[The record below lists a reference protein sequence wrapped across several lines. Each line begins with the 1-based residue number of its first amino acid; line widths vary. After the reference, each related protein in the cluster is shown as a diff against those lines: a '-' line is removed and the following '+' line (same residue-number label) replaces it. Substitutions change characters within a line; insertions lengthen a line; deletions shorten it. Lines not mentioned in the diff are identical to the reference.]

1 MKTGYLIVGSL
12 VAHLGGFAL
21 ISRKAHEIE
30 QKQTLIQVVEQ
41 EKKKEEEKKAEPPK
55 PIEAPAE
62 VLQPAKA
69 TAPSPEP
76 APSEPAVNDA
86 PSSAMQAMP
95 DYGLKLGSAGSSGGV
110 GEGGNGTGT
119 GGGGGGGTG
128 DAGAPGPARPVEKT
142 LAKPAPAGAA
152 PDLAAEIAAWKPKP
166 TARVKPVY
174 PDEARSSEI
183 EGTVTV
189 EAIVDCS
196 GKVKSASLV
205 KGLGH
210 GLDEAALTAVKKTD
224 FEPAPRC
231 VAGFQKPMK
240 INYAFRLGD

>member
-21 ISRKAHEIE
+21 ISRKAKEIE
-30 QKQTLIQVVEQ
+30 QRSTLIQVVDQ
-41 EKKKEEEKKAEPPK
+41 QKKQEEEKKEPPK
-55 PIEAPAE
+55 PIEAPAA
-62 VLQPAKA
+62 VLAPKA
-69 TAPSPEP
+69 AAAPTPEP
-76 APSEPAVNDA
+76 APEA
-86 PSSAMQAMP
+86 PSDQPSAAMQAMP
-95 DYGLKLGSAGSSGGV
+95 DYGLKLGNTGAGTGV
-110 GEGGNGTGT
+110 GQGEGGSGTGVSGSGNAT
-119 GGGGGGGTG
+119 GSG
-128 DAGAPGPARPVEKT
+128 DAGAPSAKPVEKT
-142 LAKPAPAGAA
+142 LAPAKPTSAE

-189 EAIVDCS
+189 QAVVDCS
-196 GKVKSASLV
+196 GKVASATLV

-210 GLDEAALTAVKKTD
+210 GLDDAALTAIKKTE

-231 VAGFQKPMK
+231 APGFQKALK

>member
-1 MKTGYLIVGSL
+1 VKTGYLALGSL

-41 EKKKEEEKKAEPPK
+41 QKKEEEKKAEPKPL
-55 PIEAPAE
+55 PIEAPAS
-62 VLQPAKA
+62 VLA
-69 TAPSPEP
+69 P
-76 APSEPAVNDA
+76 APKAAEPPPAAEEPAVNDQ
-86 PSSAMQAMP
+86 PSAAMQALP
-95 DYGLKLGSAGSSGGV
+95 DYGLKM
-110 GEGGNGTGT
+110 GNGPAAFGNGDGTGT
-119 GGGGGGGTG
+119 GGAGGGHG
-128 DAGAPGPARPVEKT
+128 DAGAPSTAPGKPVEKT
-142 LAKPAPAGAA
+142 LAPPTPAAGG
-152 PDLAAEIAAWKPKP
+152 DLSAEIAAWKPKP

-189 EAIVDCS
+189 EAIIDCT
-196 GKVKSASLV
+196 GKVKSATLV

-210 GLDEAALTAVKKTD
+210 GLDDAALTAVKKTE
-224 FEPAPRC
+224 FSPAPRC
-231 VAGFQKPMK
+231 VAGFEKPMK